1 MVSVVETIK
10 VIKFESTY
18 NKEVKQLILSVL
30 SEYGFSFHSEWDS
43 DLDNIEATYS
53 GRSGFWIAV
62 DGSKIIGTSALLEYQ
77 NNNAIL
83 KRMYLSRTYR
93 GKGIGYRLLDE
104 AISFAR
110 TKMYSE
116 ILLDTTRTMVQ
127 AQKLYTAFGF
137 IKTKEQDELIIYKL
151 KLK

>member
-1 MVSVVETIK
+1 MDTIET
-10 VIKFESTY
+10 
-18 NKEVKQLILSVL
+18 
-30 SEYGFSFHSEWDS
+30 
-43 DLDNIEATYS
+43 TYS

-62 DGSKIIGTSALLEYQ
+62 DGSKVIGTSALLEYD

-83 KRMYLSRTYR
+83 KRMYLSKRYR

-137 IKTKEQDELIIYKL
+137 IKTSEQDEQVFYKL
-151 KLK
+151 KLKSNEHL